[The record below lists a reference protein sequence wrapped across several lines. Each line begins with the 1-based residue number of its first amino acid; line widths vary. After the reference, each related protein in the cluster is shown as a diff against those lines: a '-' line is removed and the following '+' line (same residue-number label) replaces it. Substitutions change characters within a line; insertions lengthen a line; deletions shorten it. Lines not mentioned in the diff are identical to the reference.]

1 MTIEWLAGNR
11 IRGTSTERTTTSGFN
26 PVSAVLGGW
35 KEVGRTTLGA
45 NAGNIAVDSLS
56 DKKYYMVLAD
66 LDGSATRELCRL
78 NSDSGT
84 NYAHR
89 YSSNGATDGTGT
101 NATKVELQGI
111 YNTTDERFKVFH
123 IANKSDKEKLVIS
136 HSVNMNGSGAG
147 NPPNRYEVVG
157 KWTNTSN
164 AISKIDLVSWG
175 SSNVGSSGDWQ
186 SGSEVVVL
194 GYDPDDTHTDNFWE
208 ELADV
213 TLSGTGTNISSG
225 TITAKKYLWFQ
236 LWYDVTAG
244 ADANLT
250 FNNNTTSTYALRR
263 SANGGSDVTSTSQT
277 GMNMQGSGAVTPVFI
292 NGFIINTSANEKL
305 IIAHQIEQNT
315 AGAGNA
321 PNRREFVG
329 KWANT
334 SSQIT
339 ELDFTTTSN
348 NYTAGSFL
356 KVWGAD

>member
-1 MTIEWLAGNR
+1 MAIEWLAGNR
-11 IRGTSTERTTTSGFN
+11 IRGTSTERTTTSGFGTTT
-26 PVSAVLGGW
+26 AVQGGW
-35 KEVGRTTLGA
+35 KEIGRTTLGS
-45 NAGNIAVDSLS
+45 AGDTIDVTS
-56 DKKYYMVLAD
+56 LAD
-66 LDGSATRELCRL
+66 KRYLMILGSKIPSGTSDLVYTF
-78 NSDSGT
+78 NSDSAS
-84 NYAHR
+84 NYAIR
-89 YSSNGATDGTGT
+89 FSDNGATDGTGT
-101 NATKVELQGI
+101 SQGRVLGDNGGATTPSFQVG
-111 YNTTDERFKVFH
+111 YV
-123 IANKSDKEKLVIS
+123 ANKSDQEKMIINNAVGQS
-136 HSVNMNGSGAG
+136 TAGAG
-147 NPPNRYEVVG
+147 NAPIRRESTG
-157 KWTNTSN
+157 KWVNTSN
-164 AISKIDLVSWG
+164 TISSVQGIQQEGGDLA
-175 SSNVGSSGDWQ
+175 

-213 TLSGTGTNISSG
+213 TLSGAGTNISSG

-321 PNRREFVG
+321 PNRREFAG

-334 SSQIT
+334 SAQIT

-356 KVWGAD
+356 KVWGSN